1 MIIRFRSFNMDPYVI
16 LPEEEYP
23 TLLEEL
29 KKQLPA
35 SLMAYYPLMLSQK
48 NLFKKFKFVLVD
60 EWPQFNCILE
70 VENLPEDL
78 SPHRVYGYCRRE
90 EFCVVLNQ
98 MISQRLQKSTSSIL
112 LFGGPRRMKEI
123 LSMSGDEDA
132 HSATVSTLKCYGSKK
147 IQDTKPSWAGGF
159 DTFRVSKHTLK
170 KIEVP
175 SPFIATTIKRE
186 YMDLILSQWQYTGSY
201 CDAKEFFTHTATTF
215 ESVCILN
222 ESGEPVAWGFEQHYG
237 AIGMIHVLPEYRRR
251 KLGSAVVSLLSEKIL
266 RKDDFVYSAIETGNT
281 KSIILHKQ
289 LGYEEV
295 EVYPECIFTWFYYEN
310 EKKRVDESIQ

>member
-1 MIIRFRSFNMDPYVI
+1 MVFPKMLQKMKLFYFIIHISTFVKNNNVLKQNLMFFDKKFRSFNMDPYVI

-90 EFCVVLNQ
+90 EFCVILNQ

-112 LFGGPRRMKEI
+112 LFGGPRQMKEI

-132 HSATVSTLKCYGSKK
+132 HNATISTLKCLGESKK
-147 IQDTKPSWAGGF
+147 MQDTKPSWAGGF
-159 DTFRVSKHTLK
+159 DTLDLLIFVPFFSPGNVDS
-170 KIEVP
+170 EVP
-175 SPFIATTIKRE
+175 SPFTATTIKRE

-237 AIGMIHVLPEYRRR
+237 AIGMIHVLPEYRRKETR
-251 KLGSAVVSLLSEKIL
+251 KCCCFSSLGENSEE
-266 RKDDFVYSAIETGNT
+266 R
-281 KSIILHKQ
+281 
-289 LGYEEV
+289 
-295 EVYPECIFTWFYYEN
+295 
-310 EKKRVDESIQ
+310 